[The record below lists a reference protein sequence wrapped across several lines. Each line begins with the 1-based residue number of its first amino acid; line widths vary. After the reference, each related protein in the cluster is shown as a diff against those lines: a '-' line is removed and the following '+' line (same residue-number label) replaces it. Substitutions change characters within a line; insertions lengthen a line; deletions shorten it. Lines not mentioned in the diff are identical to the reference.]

1 MLLTLLFVLMNVD
14 VASSEAAGSNRFGRL
29 DTTVSSCRITHAE
42 RSTGCRRLQLTQTSS
57 IGLRIRFIGESPE
70 EPGRT
75 HQLTFVTGPGSRE
88 PVLSCQNG
96 RCNLAAT
103 SWSGQISSRSWV
115 FFDARGL
122 PIGLPSNRPTQ
133 GQCTISDGLLNC
145 QSQSRDGLNMSA
157 EARL

>member
-1 MLLTLLFVLMNVD
+1 MLLALLFVLMNVE
-14 VASSEAAGSNRFGRL
+14 VASSDAAGNNRLGRWE
-29 DTTVSSCRITHAE
+29 TTVSSCRITQAK
-42 RSTGCRRLQLTQTSS
+42 RSMGCRRLQLTQTSV

-75 HQLTFVTGPGSRE
+75 HQLTFVTRPGSRD

-103 SWSGQISSRSWV
+103 SWSGQISSSSWV
-115 FFDARGL
+115 AFDQRGL
-122 PIGLPSNRPTQ
+122 PIGVPTNRSSR
-133 GQCTISDGLLNC
+133 GQCTISNGRLSC
-145 QSQSRDGLNMSA
+145 QSQSRDGLQLSA